1 MSTPTDEERRANRA
15 RLGQTLT
22 AIAALWAVVAALTIV
37 GAWGEMQRARAA
49 AGWAT
54 VSGAVRA
61 VEVVPV
67 EVRGRA
73 PVRRPGVHV
82 EYAYTVAGQ
91 TFTGRR
97 VQPVE
102 RRIDPQSA
110 LGKSLLA
117 LAPGDSIPVY
127 VNPNEPAQAVLRRDV
142 SWRGVVNGVVLLVL
156 AAAVGVVARGI
167 PAGPGRVG

>member
-1 MSTPTDEERRANRA
+1 
-15 RLGQTLT
+15 
-22 AIAALWAVVAALTIV
+22 
-37 GAWGEMQRARAA
+37 
-49 AGWAT
+49 
-54 VSGAVRA
+54 
-61 VEVVPV
+61 
-67 EVRGRA
+67 
-73 PVRRPGVHV
+73 VHV

-91 TFTGRR
+91 SFTGRR

-127 VNPNEPAQAVLRRDV
+127 VNPNDPTQAVLRRDV
-142 SWRGVVNGVVLLVL
+142 SWRGVVNGFLLLVL
-156 AAAVGVVARGI
+156 AAAVGVVARRI

>member
-91 TFTGRR
+91 SFTGRR

-102 RRIDPQSA
+102 RRIDPQTA

-127 VNPNEPAQAVLRRDV
+127 VNPNDPAQAVLRRDV
-142 SWRGVVNGVVLLVL
+142 SWRGVVNGFLLLVL

>member
-91 TFTGRR
+91 SFTGRR

-127 VNPNEPAQAVLRRDV
+127 VNPNDPTQAVLRRDV
-142 SWRGVVNGVVLLVL
+142 SWQGVVNGFLLLVL

>member
-82 EYAYTVAGQ
+82 GYAYTVAGQ
-91 TFTGRR
+91 SFTGRR

-127 VNPNEPAQAVLRRDV
+127 VNPNDPTQAVLRRDV
-142 SWRGVVNGVVLLVL
+142 SWRGVVNGFLLLVL
-156 AAAVGVVARGI
+156 AAAVGVVARRI